1 MHAADAMVVA
11 VPEVR
16 AADLAIRSD
25 IKNQE
30 VSAARKLAE
39 QPRSLSG
46 KDVSRANK
54 KSRRQGSWPSNQ
66 EVSVARM
73 LAEQTRSLGGKEVG
87 RATKKSWRQGSW
99 PSNQEVSAERNLAE
113 QPRSHGSK
121 IWPCNQE
128 VSAARNLAEQPK
140 SLRTM
145 KRVFGPRK
153 ESHDQVKSLRTIK
166 VESPSDYKS

>member
-1 MHAADAMVVA
+1 MHAADAMVAA

-16 AADLAIRSD
+16 AADLAICSD

-39 QPRSLSG
+39 QPRSLGG
-46 KDVSRANK
+46 KDVGRANK

-66 EVSVARM
+66 EVSAARK
-73 LAEQTRSLGGKEVG
+73 LAEQSRSLGGKEFG
-87 RATKKSWRQGSW
+87 RATKESWQ
-99 PSNQEVSAERNLAE
+99 QDLAV
-113 QPRSHGSK
+113 QSRSLGGKEFGRATKESSDH
-121 IWPCNQE
+121 E
-128 VSAARNLAEQPK
+128 K